1 LGLPNLEKTMTDM
14 IEVVIDSIRY
24 GLMSQNRVVILR
36 EENADRY
43 LAIWIDSYMAEQI
56 TFALQEVEVARPMS
70 HDLMKQIIQSLNA
83 RIIRVEVVDLKNE
96 VFYGNIVVETDA
108 GYEINIDARP
118 SDAISL
124 AVRANVPV
132 LVAKKV
138 MDEAG
143 IIPEE
148 DISEQVT
155 SGRDQMEDVDVPEG
169 EDRLS
174 VFEDFLDDLD
184 ITEGKQDDEV
194 EDEKDDDEDK
204 DDDEGNDDE
213 DDKKKAK

>member
-1 LGLPNLEKTMTDM
+1 MGFPNLESTMTDM

-124 AVRANVPV
+124 AVRAN
-132 LVAKKV
+132 
-138 MDEAG
+138 G

-148 DISEQVT
+148 DISEQMT
-155 SGRDQMEDVDVPEG
+155 SGKDQMLDEAISEG

-184 ITEGKQDDEV
+184 IDEGDQDNDDV
-194 EDEKDDDEDK
+194 DDSDDDNDDDE
-204 DDDEGNDDE
+204 
-213 DDKKKAK
+213 KAK

>member
-1 LGLPNLEKTMTDM
+1 MSDM
-14 IEVVIDSIRY
+14 VEVVIDSIRY

-36 EENADRY
+36 EAKADRY

-70 HDLMKQIIQSLNA
+70 HDLMKQIIQTLNA
-83 RIIRVEVVDLKNE
+83 RIIRVEVVELKNE
-96 VFYGNIVVETDA
+96 VFYGNIVVETDS
-108 GYEINIDARP
+108 GYEINIDSRP
-118 SDAISL
+118 SDALSL

-148 DISEQVT
+148 DLSEQVSKFREQLQDEAT
-155 SGRDQMEDVDVPEG
+155 PES

-174 VFEDFLDDLD
+174 VFKDFLDDID
-184 ITEGKQDDEV
+184 MDN
-194 EDEKDDDEDK
+194 DEDK
-204 DDDEGNDDE
+204 GEK
-213 DDKKKAK
+213 DKDK

>member
-1 LGLPNLEKTMTDM
+1 MGFSILEKTMADM

-148 DISEQVT
+148 DLSEQVT
-155 SGRDQMEDVDVPEG
+155 SGRDQVGGEDIPDG

-174 VFEDFLDDLD
+174 VFEDFLDDMD
-184 ITEGKQDDEV
+184 ID
-194 EDEKDDDEDK
+194 EDEKDNDKNDDED
-204 DDDEGNDDE
+204 DDNDE